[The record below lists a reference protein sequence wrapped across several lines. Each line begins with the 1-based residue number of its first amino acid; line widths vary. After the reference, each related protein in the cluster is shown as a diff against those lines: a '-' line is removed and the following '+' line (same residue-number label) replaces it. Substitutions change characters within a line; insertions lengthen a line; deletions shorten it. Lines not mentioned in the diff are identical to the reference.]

1 MKDSELNLIEKA
13 ARIAA
18 SAHLGQARKA
28 DGMVYIIHPI
38 AVALK
43 LAKHGFSDTVIAAA
57 LVHDVLEDTD
67 YPEGKFKKEL
77 GDKVFK
83 IVKAI
88 TNDKSL
94 EWEEKKLKYIE
105 TVRKGP
111 VEAKAIAVVD
121 KIHNLESLM
130 VVYAK
135 DGSKIWKRFN
145 RGKEK
150 KLWFEKKFLK
160 MIKETWKHPL
170 VKECENLI
178 KKEEKLK

>member
-1 MKDSELNLIEKA
+1 MENSKLTLIEKA
-13 ARIAA
+13 IRIAA
-18 SAHLGQARKA
+18 GAHFDQTRKG
-28 DGMVYIIHPI
+28 DGMIYITHPI

-67 YPEGKFKKEL
+67 YPVDRLRKEL
-77 GDKVFK
+77 GNKVFK
-83 IVKAI
+83 IVKAL

-111 VEAKAIAVVD
+111 EESKAIAVAD
-121 KIHNLESLM
+121 KIHNLECLIA
-130 VVYAK
+130 VHAK
-135 DGSKIWKRFN
+135 DGPKIWKRFN

-150 KLWFEKKFLK
+150 KVWFEKKFLK
-160 MIKETWKHPL
+160 MIKQTWKHPL
-170 VKECENLI
+170 IKEYEKLI
-178 KKEEKLK
+178 KKEEKLS